1 MDEGHKKTDK
11 ILNDLEKGL
20 KEVYGESYKTVRI
33 KLDEVKDLIEE
44 LGKEEDPVRR
54 LVLMRREERLTTLTD
69 NIARDIRK
77 VNIEATKMI
86 NGEMLNVYE
95 ENINWGHYFMEQE
108 SGYILNYDLYNKNI
122 IKKLYAENVNPFTKI
137 ALNNIKDK
145 SRIYRDLRRHFSSA
159 IRNGETIEEIAKR
172 VRGVVDRNHYG
183 SVRIARTETTRLESI
198 GREESFKQGEDLGLK
213 LKKVWISTTDPRT
226 RESHLILNG
235 KTIDMDKRF
244 SNGLLYPGEEGGA
257 AEEVINC
264 RCTHIVTIEGVEK
277 SSNLKKLDDNLKNET
292 YKEFLQRKH

>member
-11 ILNDLEKGL
+11 ILSDLEKGL
-20 KEVYGESYKTVRI
+20 KEVYGESYRTARE
-33 KLDEVKDLIEE
+33 KLEEVKDIIEE
-44 LGKEEDPVRR
+44 LSREEDPVRR
-54 LVLMRREERLTTLTD
+54 LVLMRRKERLTTLTD
-69 NIARDIRK
+69 SIARDIRK

-95 ENINWGHYFMEQE
+95 ENINWGHYFMEKE

-145 SRIYRDLRRHFSSA
+145 GRIYRELRKHFSSA

-172 VRGVVDRNHYG
+172 VRGVVNRNHYG

-213 LKKVWISTTDPRT
+213 LKKVWISTHDPRT
-226 RESHLILNG
+226 RESHLLLNG
-235 KTIDMDKRF
+235 KTIDMDKTF
-244 SNGLLYPGEEGGA
+244 SNGLLYPGEYGGR

-264 RCTHIVTIEGVEK
+264 RCTHIVEIQGVEK
-277 SSNLKKLDDNLKNET
+277 SAELKRLDSDLRNQT
-292 YKEFLQRKH
+292 YSEWKSRRG